1 VVADAATNA
10 ALSEITR
17 IGVLGAGTM
26 GAGIAQVAAEA
37 GLEVA
42 LLDPVAGAYD
52 RARDR
57 IGGFLERKVAKGQL
71 HAGLADAALARMSES
86 GSVADLAATGFVIEA
101 IPEDLDL
108 KRDAFRRLDAAASPG
123 TVLATNTSSLP
134 VREIAVAA
142 SHPERVVGMHFFNPV
157 PLMALVEVIAAPRT
171 SPEVVKATV
180 ALAERLGKTAV
191 EAADTPGFIVNR
203 VARPFYLEALRI
215 LGEGAADAPAI
226 DAALRAAGFR
236 MGPFELIDT
245 IGLDVNLAVSESV
258 WEGFDRSPRYL
269 PHALQRVLVQAGRLG
284 RKTNAGFYDYGT
296 DGERGDPWSGLAAA
310 TGGGSAAPLPAEA
323 ITDRVLATII
333 NEAASAVED
342 GTAQPGAIDTAMR
355 LGTNWPK
362 GPLTWGE
369 DRGQARAVA
378 TLDALAATAPDA
390 RYAVVPLLRSLAGSG
405 GSFFTASA

>member
-1 VVADAATNA
+1 LT
-10 ALSEITR
+10 EITR

-42 LLDPVAGAYD
+42 LLDPVSGAYD

-71 HAGLADAALARMSES
+71 HAGLADAALTRITES

-108 KRDAFRRLDAAASPG
+108 KRDAFRRLDAAAEAR
-123 TVLATNTSSLP
+123 TILATNTSSLS
-134 VREIAVAA
+134 VTAIAVAA
-142 SHPERVVGMHFFNPV
+142 SRPEQVVGMHFFNPV
-157 PLMALVEVIAAPRT
+157 PLMALVEVVATPRT
-171 SPEVVKATV
+171 DTTVLAATT

-215 LGEGAADAPAI
+215 LGEGAADAPTI
-226 DAALRAAGFR
+226 DAALRGAGFR

-245 IGLDVNLAVSESV
+245 IGLDVNLAVSETV
-258 WEGFDRSPRYL
+258 WEGFGHSPRYL

-284 RKTNAGFYDYGT
+284 RKANAGFYDYGT
-296 DGERGDPWSGLAAA
+296 DGERGAPWSGLAAA
-310 TGGGSAAPLPAEA
+310 GTTATELSAAG
-323 ITDRVLATII
+323 ITNRVLATIV
-333 NEAASAVED
+333 NEAASAVGD
-342 GTAQPGAIDTAMR
+342 GTAQPEAIDIAMR
-355 LGTNWPK
+355 LGTNWPR
-362 GPLTWGE
+362 GPLAWGE
-369 DRGQARAVA
+369 ERDLEQTVAV
-378 TLDALAATAPDA
+378 LDELAATAPDA
-390 RYAVVPLLRSLAGSG
+390 RYAVVPLLRALASSH
-405 GSFFTASA
+405 GSFFRGAA